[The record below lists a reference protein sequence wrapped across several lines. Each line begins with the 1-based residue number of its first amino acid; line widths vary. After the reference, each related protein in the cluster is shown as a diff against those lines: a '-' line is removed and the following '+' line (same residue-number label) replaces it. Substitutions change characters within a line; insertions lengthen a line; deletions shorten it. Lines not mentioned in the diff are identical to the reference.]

1 MKKFVV
7 EGVLHYAREGGGP
20 VRHTVEDR
28 YIDAVAA
35 AGSNKEET
43 TERRIRSGENN
54 VGSYVVIV
62 ATGMRVTH
70 LTTIVPESLSRHA
83 AASSSAGNAAARV
96 SFVSMMLSE
105 AGDDTLGPISAHP
118 DCQTRENAGF
128 LFTIWR

>member
-7 EGVLHYAREGGGP
+7 KGVLHYARKGGRP

-28 YIDAVAA
+28 YIDAR
-35 AGSNKEET
+35 SNKEET
-43 TERRIRSGENN
+43 MARRIRSGENN

-83 AASSSAGNAAARV
+83 ATSSSPGNAAERV
-96 SFVSMMLSE
+96 SFVSLMLSE
-105 AGDDTLGPISAHP
+105 DGDDTLGPISAHP
-118 DCQTRENAGF
+118 ECLTRENAVF
-128 LFTIWR
+128 LFAIWR